1 MSLLSDV
8 AKIAAGLNVVLLLG
22 LLYVWL
28 RNYLQFRSKHTLG
41 LSIFAVLLLLQ
52 NALTV
57 YYYLWDPTLSVWFA
71 TDGPRALWQAMMI
84 VDILEVIGLSFLAW
98 VTYD

>member
-8 AKIAAGLNVVLLLG
+8 AKLAAALNVVLLVS
-22 LLYVWL
+22 LLYVWV

-57 YYYLWDPTLSVWFA
+57 YYYLWDPTLSIWFESS
-71 TDGPRALWQAMMI
+71 GPRPLWQAMMI
-84 VDILEVIGLSFLAW
+84 VDILEMVGLAFLAW